1 MPAWSK
7 AEFRPMR
14 LANCLRANRPK
25 VRAATAGPKTSPT
38 IAIRLL
44 ANKTGQK
51 LGHAKMMMAATL
63 STARAKTIAPR
74 LARVRVDRG
83 ADRRLEYEPEQTT
96 DCSHHSD
103 LGLAPMLLGD
113 QEHIEI
119 RPHRAA
125 DIGEQKVDRVEQ
137 KRIEILSLG

>member
-1 MPAWSK
+1 
-7 AEFRPMR
+7 MR

-63 STARAKTIAPR
+63 STASAKTIAPR
-74 LARVRVDRG
+74 LARVPSIAAPIGVWNTSPSRPLIVV
-83 ADRRLEYEPEQTT
+83 TT
-96 DCSHHSD
+96 PTWDWLQCCWVTRNT
-103 LGLAPMLLGD
+103 L
-113 QEHIEI
+113 
-119 RPHRAA
+119 R
-125 DIGEQKVDRVEQ
+125 
-137 KRIEILSLG
+137 